1 MAMDTRVLRSLSLSA
16 IALARQFGVRITA
29 EQLEEKISRGEVST
43 IRELSSTFKD
53 QGIKLQFLKPNFQ
66 TLASRSYY
74 FPCVAIMRDG
84 TSKILINCSLN
95 SDDVFE
101 IQSID
106 PLDPTN
112 KVVVETETDFKKTW
126 NGSVYLVSRE
136 TGVSSQDRIFDWTW
150 FIPEIYRFKGL
161 LGLTLI
167 AAVLTHLLGLAPI
180 VFIQISL
187 DKVLNYGAVST
198 LTILVMGVTAAL
210 IFNGIL
216 GFVRDYVVN
225 FISTSIEA
233 RLSGDIFDKVMAMP
247 ASTFQTGSPSEFEG
261 ILQSSGTI
269 KNFISRQV
277 LTTIFDATGILVF
290 LPVLFG
296 YSPFLALIVAG
307 FSTVIGAISL
317 FGRWRQ
323 KEASKITG
331 PLEMSK
337 RRAVQ
342 SSVAGIETIKAF
354 SLEASQ
360 RREWRKVSSNSI
372 RQGVHG
378 QISNMIITN
387 VNATLTQLMTVAL
400 VTTGVLLVLGS
411 GLSAGA
417 IISCNML
424 GGKIISPVTALFTF
438 FADLNGFKS
447 TIDSVGASW
456 NGPTERVGTGNEVV
470 IKGEVVCKDVVVKF
484 ENTHAL
490 DGLTLNVPARS
501 KVAVVGPS
509 GSGKTTFLRL
519 CQGFLRPNTGSMEID
534 GQNIRYLS
542 LDNYRSQ
549 NTLIDA
555 KPVFFGATIEENLR
569 KVQPNISERE
579 FQQILKISGL
589 QTVLEDLP
597 EGISTE
603 INQFGM
609 PLSQGNRVTLA
620 LARGLMAKP
629 RILLMDE
636 ALANFDK
643 STQIA
648 FFENFPEISAQRTV
662 LMATHDMRLTAEFD
676 QIIVLDKGVVVGQG
690 THDALLESCPLY
702 KELWTMDQ
710 KLSGI

>member
-84 TSKILINCSLN
+84 ASKILINCSLN

-112 KVVVETETDFKKTW
+112 KVVVETETDFRKTW

-307 FSTVIGAISL
+307 FSMVIGAISL

-372 RQGVHG
+372 RQGVQG

-662 LMATHDMRLTAEFD
+662 LMATHDMRLTAEFE

-690 THDALLESCPLY
+690 THDVLLESCPLY

>member
-16 IALARQFGVRITA
+16 IALARQFGVKITA
-29 EQLEEKISRGEVST
+29 EQLEKKISRGEVST

-307 FSTVIGAISL
+307 FSMVIGAISL

-372 RQGVHG
+372 RQGVQG

-676 QIIVLDKGVVVGQG
+676 QIVVLDKGVAVGQG
-690 THDALLESCPLY
+690 THDVLLESCPLY

>member
-136 TGVSSQDRIFDWTW
+136 TGLSSQDRIFDWTW

-307 FSTVIGAISL
+307 FSMVIGAISL

-372 RQGVHG
+372 RQGVQG

-424 GGKIISPVTALFTF
+424 GGKIISPVTAIFTF

-662 LMATHDMRLTAEFD
+662 LMATHDMRLTAEFE

-690 THDALLESCPLY
+690 THDVLLESCPLY

>member
-84 TSKILINCSLN
+84 ASKILINCSLN
-95 SDDVFE
+95 SDNVFE

-112 KVVVETETDFKKTW
+112 KVVVETETDFRKTW

-307 FSTVIGAISL
+307 FSMVIGAISL

-360 RREWRKVSSNSI
+360 RREWRKVSANSI

-662 LMATHDMRLTAEFD
+662 LMATHDMRLTAEFE

-690 THDALLESCPLY
+690 THDVLLESCPLY

>member
-307 FSTVIGAISL
+307 FSMVIGAISL

-372 RQGVHG
+372 RQGVQG

-676 QIIVLDKGVVVGQG
+676 QIVVLDKGVVVGQG
-690 THDALLESCPLY
+690 THDVLLESCPLY

>member
-84 TSKILINCSLN
+84 ASKILINCSLN

-112 KVVVETETDFKKTW
+112 KVVVETETDFRKTW

-307 FSTVIGAISL
+307 FSMVIGAISL

-662 LMATHDMRLTAEFD
+662 LMATHDMRLTAEFE

-690 THDALLESCPLY
+690 THDVLLESCPLY

>member
-95 SDDVFE
+95 SDDGFE

-307 FSTVIGAISL
+307 FSMVIGAISL

-372 RQGVHG
+372 RQGVQG